1 VLCFCYR
8 SKPFVTRSN
17 VGVSSQLGEQF
28 FYGGQAVIEG
38 VMMRGPSRVAI
49 AVRRPDGEIAIQQQE
64 VKSIAQRFPVLKLPM
79 LRGVVGLFES
89 LSIGLSAL
97 MYSANQAMPDEEQL
111 TKKEMGLTTAIG
123 FAVAIGIF
131 VVAPTLVTSWVKGWA
146 HNSMIVHVVEGVLR
160 LAMFIGYLSVIS
172 LMKDI
177 QRVYQY
183 HGAEHKVINTYEAG
197 APLTV
202 EFARQH
208 SREHKRC
215 GTSFLLYVVVLSIVL
230 FSLFSVESV
239 VARIAIRLALMPVVA
254 GLSYEFLRLMGRFNN
269 GLTLA
274 LSRPGMWLQGLTTRE
289 PDDSQLE
296 VALAAFET
304 ARGYGLPG

>member
-1 VLCFCYR
+1 M
-8 SKPFVTRSN
+8 S
-17 VGVSSQLGEQF
+17 EQQF
-28 FYGGQAVIEG
+28 AYGGQAVIEG
-38 VMMRGPSRVAI
+38 VMMRGPKSVAI
-49 AVRRPDGEIAIQQQE
+49 AVRRPDGEIAIKEQA
-64 VKSIAQRFPVLKLPM
+64 VNSVMQRYPLLKLPV
-79 LRGVVGLFES
+79 LRGMVAMVETLG
-89 LSIGLSAL
+89 IGISAL

-111 TKKEMGLTTAIG
+111 TKKEMTLTTVLG
-123 FAVAIGIF
+123 LVFALGIF
-131 VVAPTLVTSWVKGWA
+131 VAVPTLLTHWVKAWA
-146 HNSMIVHVVEGVLR
+146 QGSALVNIVEGVIR
-160 LAMFIGYLSVIS
+160 LGMFIGYMVVIS

-197 APLTV
+197 AALTV
-202 EFARQH
+202 ESARTF

-230 FSLFSVESV
+230 FSIFKVDNVWLRIV
-239 VARIAIRLALMPVVA
+239 VRLALMPVVA
-254 GLSYEFLRLMGRFNN
+254 GISYEFLRLMGRFNN
-269 GLTLA
+269 RMTLL

-296 VALAAFET
+296 VAIAAFET